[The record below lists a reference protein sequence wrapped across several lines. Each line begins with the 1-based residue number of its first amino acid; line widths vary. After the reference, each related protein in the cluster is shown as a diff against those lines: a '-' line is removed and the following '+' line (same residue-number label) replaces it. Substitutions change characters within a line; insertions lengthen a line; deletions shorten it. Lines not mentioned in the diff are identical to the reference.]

1 MDIYWIKN
9 KQRRGPAAVPDILS
23 LVRTGELSPDT
34 LGWHTGCTT
43 WMPLKKLPALADY
56 LAPVNQ
62 EQNEEQHRPAPEET
76 KQSDNKGDQPTDE
89 VVINIKVENTTTR
102 VISLPR
108 PWTRLAARLVD
119 SSLYSALAAWV
130 VSLLNIPFTD
140 LIIPLFWFPIIFLEA
155 FLLWRFGTTPGKMLM
170 GINLS
175 AFGTT
180 QQLTFGKVLH
190 RSVIV
195 NAIGMGCYLF
205 PICIVTMFIAYMT
218 LKNRGITMW
227 DALASTLPLQ
237 TRRTGAFPYISAVF
251 IIYMM
256 MQSTTFSLLKLPGTY
271 ELLEKTAPD
280 SARTLREMMP
290 ELQKRQSGPAGNAPS
305 TPQPLQ

>member
-1 MDIYWIKN
+1 
-9 KQRRGPAAVPDILS
+9 
-23 LVRTGELSPDT
+23 
-34 LGWHTGCTT
+34 
-43 WMPLKKLPALADY
+43 MPLKDLPALADY
-56 LAPVNQ
+56 LSPMKQDENR
-62 EQNEEQHRPAPEET
+62 EHPRPTPEAT
-76 KQSDNKGDQPTDE
+76 KQTVTKETQPSETLDSKSRSNPQPT
-89 VVINIKVENTTTR
+89 VTR

-130 VSLLNIPFTD
+130 VSLLNVPFTD
-140 LIIPLFWFPIIFLEA
+140 IIIPLFWFPIIFLEA
-155 FLLWRFGTTPGKMLM
+155 FLLWQFGTTPGKMLM

-175 AFGTT
+175 SFGT
-180 QQLTFGKVLH
+180 QQQASFGKILH
-190 RSVIV
+190 RSLIV
-195 NAIGMGCYLF
+195 NAVGMGCYLF
-205 PICIVTMFIAYMT
+205 PICLVTMFISYMT

-227 DALASTLPLQ
+227 DALAGTIPLQ
-237 TRRTGAFPYISAVF
+237 TRQTGAFPYIAAIF

-256 MQSTTFSLLKLPGTY
+256 MQSTTFSLLKLPGAY

-290 ELQKRQSGPAGNAPS
+290 ELNNRSSASAGDKPA